1 MAGPFKDFRLK
12 IDSERKQPKGF
23 GFCHYKDPDVA
34 SSALRNLKKYEIMG
48 RPLKVDFASD
58 NKNGNNLKRENVL
71 FRDTAEIIKVSG
83 NTTSSSQQ
91 QNSSLACEVLD
102 SQNST
107 VDEILDNLSED
118 QEELMLACVKE
129 VYSHICKDEMNK
141 HEIHD
146 GRPRARTA
154 FIEALAADET
164 MLKRLTEMLE
174 KYKNRSNLGGQR
186 GPHNMGMGGGGNNNG
201 YRDVY

>member
-1 MAGPFKDFRLK
+1 MAGHFKDFRLK

-71 FRDTAEIIKVSG
+71 YRDTAEIIKVSG
-83 NTTSSSQQ
+83 NSGSGGAQQ

-107 VDEILDNLSED
+107 VDEMLDNLSEE
-118 QEELMLACVKE
+118 QEELMLAGIQAT
-129 VYSHICKDEMNK
+129 YAHLS
-141 HEIHD
+141 
-146 GRPRARTA
+146 
-154 FIEALAADET
+154 
-164 MLKRLTEMLE
+164 
-174 KYKNRSNLGGQR
+174 KN
-186 GPHNMGMGGGGNNNG
+186 
-201 YRDVY
+201 